1 MARKFLYFIV
11 ICVVLVIAALAAMKL
26 FPLALSRAVF
36 VPNSEFV
43 AQRAVEKNAYADPAM
58 WFARPDKKGDDPAL
72 WTPDGF
78 APGKDRK
85 VAVFF
90 VHPTSYLSSN
100 SWNAPLNDEDSQ
112 TRAEIFIRSQASI
125 FNGIGQIW
133 APRYR
138 QATIGAFLTDRPEGK
153 QALDA
158 AYEDVAAAFEEF
170 LKDIPPGMP
179 IIMAG
184 HSQGS
189 LHLTYLM
196 QNFVK
201 GKPLAK
207 RIVAAY
213 VVGWPV
219 SVANDL
225 DAMGLPACDTPDQTG
240 CVISW
245 QSYAEPADTSLVTQ
259 AYDLTIGFD
268 GRPRKGQPML
278 CTNPLTGT
286 VGADAPASANLG
298 TLVPNDDLT
307 DGTILPAAVPARC
320 DARGFLLIGDPP
332 KMGGYVLPGENYHVY
347 DYPLF
352 WANARA
358 DAERRV
364 AAFQAR

>member
-1 MARKFLYFIV
+1 MRWA
-11 ICVVLVIAALAAMKL
+11 C
-26 FPLALSRAVF
+26 P
-36 VPNSEFV
+36 
-43 AQRAVEKNAYADPAM
+43 PAT
-58 WFARPDKKGDDPAL
+58 RP
-72 WTPDGF
+72 T
-78 APGKDRK
+78 
-85 VAVFF
+85 
-90 VHPTSYLSSN
+90 
-100 SWNAPLNDEDSQ
+100 
-112 TRAEIFIRSQASI
+112 
-125 FNGIGQIW
+125 
-133 APRYR
+133 
-138 QATIGAFLTDRPEGK
+138 
-153 QALDA
+153 
-158 AYEDVAAAFEEF
+158 
-170 LKDIPPGMP
+170 
-179 IIMAG
+179 
-184 HSQGS
+184 
-189 LHLTYLM
+189 
-196 QNFVK
+196 
-201 GKPLAK
+201 
-207 RIVAAY
+207 
-213 VVGWPV
+213 
-219 SVANDL
+219 
-225 DAMGLPACDTPDQTG
+225 QTG

-268 GRPRKGQPML
+268 GRPRKGQTML